1 MNRRKVGTEGLKRL
15 FQSAVQEAK
24 LRRHCGGLLQALEV
38 EQPVVE
44 LLAGLLVDVLA
55 HLGGDGDQGGHGHEG
70 GHLVGELVGVLAGRR
85 HTHRAVRC
93 AGRRPVSL
101 TLLHGVDRVKRQ
113 SGQARSSRAPSSAA
127 GAGHIVKE
135 RDEGLKQRDSKS
147 RGEYSSPPSHP
158 RWMRRN
164 QQFSAGC
171 RRYQPLT

>member
-1 MNRRKVGTEGLKRL
+1 MLSSSSVDTQCCPSGWSPEPPPAVHRTGAANRPRG
-15 FQSAVQEAK
+15 SAREAPS
-24 LRRHCGGLLQALEV
+24 LPPHPPL
-38 EQPVVE
+38 PP
-44 LLAGLLVDVLA
+44 
-55 HLGGDGDQGGHGHEG
+55 
-70 GHLVGELVGVLAGRR
+70 
-85 HTHRAVRC
+85 RASGSNDLPQVSAPVRC